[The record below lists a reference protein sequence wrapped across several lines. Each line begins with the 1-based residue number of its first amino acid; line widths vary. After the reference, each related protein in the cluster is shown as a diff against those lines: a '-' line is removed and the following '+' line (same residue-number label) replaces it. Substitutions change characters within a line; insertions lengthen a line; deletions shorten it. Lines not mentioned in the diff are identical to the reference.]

1 MPLSVSDLVAAAK
14 ATVTE
19 VDAEEC
25 RVLLR
30 DPNVV
35 FIDVREP
42 NELRAQGKIVGAIH
56 APRGLLEFNI
66 DRRSPAH
73 NPVFD
78 PSRKFVFYCGSGG
91 RSILAGKTAQEM
103 GLTDVVSLVGGFG
116 AWLQAGGPTE
126 PVA

>member
-14 ATVTE
+14 ATVPE
-19 VDAEEC
+19 VNPEEG
-25 RVLLR
+25 RALLR
-30 DPNVV
+30 DPNAV

-42 NELRAQGKIVGAIH
+42 DELRAQGKIVNAVH

-66 DRRSPAH
+66 DRRSPAF

-78 PSRKFVFYCGSGG
+78 PDRKFVFYCGSGG
-91 RSILAGKTAQEM
+91 RSLLAGKTAQDM
-103 GLTDVVSLVGGFG
+103 GLSDVVSLAGGFG
-116 AWLQAGGPTE
+116 AWLQAGCPTE